1 LIQHVFESC
10 RSRLHHDFGFKNHG
24 KVTAQGLL
32 CAASTLLNESG
43 KWSPDVVPGSL
54 AHADT
59 NAIRS
64 TYNRGRYW
72 GGPIAM
78 AQWWSD
84 YLDELRA
91 DVSDEPVRKVRA
103 RA

>member
-1 LIQHVFESC
+1 MQHVFESC

-24 KVTAQGLL
+24 RVTAQRVLR
-32 CAASTLLNESG
+32 AASSLLNESG
-43 KWSPDVVPGSL
+43 KWSPDVIASSL
-54 AHADT
+54 AHVDM
-59 NAIRS
+59 NAIRG

-72 GGPIAM
+72 DERVAM